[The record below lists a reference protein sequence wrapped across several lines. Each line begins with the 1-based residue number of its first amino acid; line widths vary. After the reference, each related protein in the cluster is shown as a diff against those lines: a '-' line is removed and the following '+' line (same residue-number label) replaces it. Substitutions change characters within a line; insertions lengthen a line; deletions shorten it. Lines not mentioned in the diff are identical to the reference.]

1 MQVSSQCYQSNRNS
15 VTHQCPRLARNT
27 PCFVSENKGYGRP
40 LRWGKWTT
48 PLKQTV
54 LAALWNGSIM
64 LGLCPFQS
72 STLALLLH
80 NRCHLRLLFSF
91 IVSSIPK
98 AHLLF
103 YICPPRWLCWWFF
116 FVFFLMWSTNRQPFM
131 LCGAMKAWLSTC
143 ALVCV
148 CVCCVCAA
156 RIQVLVVE
164 VLSLPWFADFVW
176 CGWNHGHLGSQLNQ
190 CWEWK
195 WISDLGNS
203 TFDNSAT
210 SDSYWDPL
218 FTTMRWE
225 GTFWKNVVLLWCVVS
240 ILGSND
246 E

>member
-1 MQVSSQCYQSNRNS
+1 MTTKLAEELQASFRSASAKKFCHFYKASCSYSPQTHHRPTLIGSTQATGTDLVMQVSSQCYQSNRNS

-103 YICPPRWLCWWFF
+103 YICPPR
-116 FVFFLMWSTNRQPFM
+116 
-131 LCGAMKAWLSTC
+131 
-143 ALVCV
+143 
-148 CVCCVCAA
+148 
-156 RIQVLVVE
+156 
-164 VLSLPWFADFVW
+164 
-176 CGWNHGHLGSQLNQ
+176 
-190 CWEWK
+190 
-195 WISDLGNS
+195 
-203 TFDNSAT
+203 
-210 SDSYWDPL
+210 
-218 FTTMRWE
+218 
-225 GTFWKNVVLLWCVVS
+225 
-240 ILGSND
+240 
-246 E
+246 